1 LAAAW
6 LLSGAGSLWAQ
17 AESGGGQSAA
27 WDKSKTRT
35 KMLERYHKKLEV
47 TDDAEW
53 SVIQK
58 RLESV
63 LWAEHELQA
72 ALAAGQHKSHP
83 SKSSASSM
91 ATNGRGQPARSFDGE
106 EDIRA
111 LQQSVEGKAAAQEI
125 KPRLARVRE
134 LLKVRQ
140 EKLANAREELR
151 AVLSSRQEAIALLSG
166 LLH

>member
-1 LAAAW
+1 M
-6 LLSGAGSLWAQ
+6 SSAGDLWAQ
-17 AESGGGQSAA
+17 AQSSGSKAVA
-27 WDKSKTRT
+27 WDKPKSKAKT
-35 KMLERYHKKLEV
+35 KMMERYRTRLEV

-58 RLESV
+58 RIESV
-63 LWAEHELQA
+63 LGAEHELQA
-72 ALAAGQHKSHP
+72 ALAASQHKIRS
-83 SKSSASSM
+83 SKSSGNS
-91 ATNGRGQPARSFDGE
+91 ATSTGRSEPARSLEGE

-111 LQQSVEGKAAAQEI
+111 LQQSVEAKAPAQEI

-151 AVLSSRQEAIALLSG
+151 AVLSSRQEAIAVLNG
-166 LLH
+166 LLR